1 MDNEAARRAKISE
14 SNKKRQQNALPVWH
28 QQSTI
33 SAPLKGT
40 GDRANAV
47 EESDSDEEDQFEA
60 VDNEEYDQDRAD
72 CKNLGLWCGLP
83 GFFTLTHNRYQIMQN
98 TMTLSMSLLQTQS
111 R

>member
-40 GDRANAV
+40 GDRENAV

-72 CKNLGLWCGLP
+72 CKNLSLWCGYH
-83 GFFTLTHNRYQIMQN
+83 FFFF
-98 TMTLSMSLLQTQS
+98 
-111 R
+111 